1 MVTPSAK
8 RQAIEVLAAA
18 HRLPIQRACHIVR
31 LSRAAYYRPPVP
43 ASRRDAAVIAALMAV
58 VAQHG
63 RWGFWKCYDRL
74 RLQGYRWNHKR
85 VHRVYCALRLNLP
98 RRTKRRVPCRVRQ
111 PLLAPPVLNQTWA
124 LDFMADALDD
134 RRRFRALTILD
145 EGNREGLA
153 IDIGRSVPAR
163 RVIRVLEELIALH
176 GRPGALRLDNGP
188 ELTAQVFVDWCDE
201 RRIALHYIQPGK
213 PDQNAFIERFNRSY
227 RTEVLDAYLFE
238 SLAEVRA
245 VTERW
250 LVTYNQERPHDSLGR
265 VPPLTFLP
273 RPTTAGQ
280 SLFQC
285 LLDGEAYALLVPV
298 GHVGKPEVHQRL
310 ESTPFV
316 ASADAVV

>member
-1 MVTPSAK
+1 M
-8 RQAIEVLAAA
+8 LAAE

-31 LSRAAYYRPPVP
+31 LSRAAYYRPPVSR
-43 ASRRDAAVIAALMAV
+43 ARRDAPVIAALMAV

-145 EGNREGLA
+145 EGNREGLT

-176 GRPGALRLDNGP
+176 GTARCVAPGQRSRADRPGIRRL
-188 ELTAQVFVDWCDE
+188 V
-201 RRIALHYIQPGK
+201 
-213 PDQNAFIERFNRSY
+213 
-227 RTEVLDAYLFE
+227 
-238 SLAEVRA
+238 
-245 VTERW
+245 
-250 LVTYNQERPHDSLGR
+250 
-265 VPPLTFLP
+265 
-273 RPTTAGQ
+273 
-280 SLFQC
+280 
-285 LLDGEAYALLVPV
+285 
-298 GHVGKPEVHQRL
+298 
-310 ESTPFV
+310 
-316 ASADAVV
+316 